1 MTERNSKLTPLG
13 ISGFPP
19 NLSSKRITSTALAR
33 ELLPRTGWNVATNGV
48 RRSLFLVHTR
58 TGSIQ

>member
-1 MTERNSKLTPLG
+1 
-13 ISGFPP
+13 
-19 NLSSKRITSTALAR
+19 LAR

-48 RRSLFLVHTR
+48 RRSLFLVHMR